1 MSNLNNHTKEF
12 GRVSSLPT
20 AALVLA
26 FLIPIVGAIMGHVAM
41 SQMKTGQISP
51 LNRGQALAAVILGWS
66 FTALAALLLPILL
79 LSLGLTGF
87 FGSLTY
93 N

>member
-1 MSNLNNHTKEF
+1 MSNLNNQTKEF

-26 FLIPIVGAIMGHVAM
+26 VLLPIVGAIMGQVAM
-41 SQMKTGQISP
+41 SQMKTGQISS
-51 LNRGQALAAVILGWS
+51 LNRDQALAAVILGWS
-66 FTALAALLLPILL
+66 FTALVALLLPFLM

-87 FGSLTY
+87 FDSLTY

>member
-12 GRVSSLPT
+12 GRISSLPT

-26 FLIPIVGAIMGHVAM
+26 FPAPIVGAIMGHVAM
-41 SQMKTGQISP
+41 SQMKRGEISS
-51 LNRGQALAAVILGWS
+51 LNRDQALAAVIVGWS
-66 FTALAALLLPILL
+66 LTALAALLLPFFLIF
-79 LSLGLTGF
+79 LSISGF
-87 FGSLTY
+87 FDSLTY